1 MGNVV
6 GTVTG
11 SGFFDFRFLNP
22 FTKLPNGTYF
32 GSRYGYVQFIF
43 IASVLISLISVVYY
57 NKNTSK
63 LPLQMFYLI
72 ITYLC
77 MYYSLSCLLMPNDHE
92 RCYILVWLFLL
103 GLIMSTVLSIFG
115 ESLFK
120 NVNKF
125 LNKQN
130 GGAHCYKKDEQEG
143 GKGHKH
149 RRDDEMYGGAHCYKK
164 DEQEGGKRHK
174 HRRDDEMYGG
184 AHCYKKDEQE
194 GGKGHKHRR
203 DDEMYGGA
211 HCYKK
216 DEQEGGGGYHKKN
229 SYEEFGGAHC
239 YKKDEQEGGFFKY

>member
-1 MGNVV
+1 MGNAVV

-43 IASVLISLISVVYY
+43 LACVLISLISVVYY

-63 LPLQMFYLI
+63 LSLQIFYLI
-72 ITYLC
+72 LTYLG

-125 LNKQN
+125 LNKQ
-130 GGAHCYKKDEQEG
+130 K
-143 GKGHKH
+143 
-149 RRDDEMYGGAHCYKK
+149 
-164 DEQEGGKRHK
+164 
-174 HRRDDEMYGG
+174 
-184 AHCYKKDEQE
+184 
-194 GGKGHKHRR
+194 
-203 DDEMYGGA
+203 GGA

-216 DEQEGGGGYHKKN
+216 DEQEGGGG
-229 SYEEFGGAHC
+229 
-239 YKKDEQEGGFFKY
+239 